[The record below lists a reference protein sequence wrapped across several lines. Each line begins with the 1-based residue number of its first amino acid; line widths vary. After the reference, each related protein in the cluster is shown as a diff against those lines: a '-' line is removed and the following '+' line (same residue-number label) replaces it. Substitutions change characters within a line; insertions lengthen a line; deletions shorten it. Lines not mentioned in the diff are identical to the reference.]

1 VTPAGREVSMDKT
14 YNVPFL
20 CLRLEDI
27 DALPLQ
33 NRLSEIG
40 RLASASEVPHP

>member
-1 VTPAGREVSMDKT
+1 MDTMYRIKIFT
-14 YNVPFL
+14 R
-20 CLRLEDI
+20 LRLEDI

-33 NRLSEIG
+33 NRLAESG